1 MRQTME
7 RNGASISLSWMEL
20 QFDEHEGVKIM

>member
-7 RNGASISLSWMEL
+7 RNGASISLSWMGL
-20 QFDEHEGVKIM
+20 QFDEHEGVKIK